1 MKKTIIFVTKY
12 TVESLYSM
20 QALLTGA
27 SNTEVD
33 TEIIFNGA
41 SVLAMTKQFYNKFPK
56 ADSENEYTKIIMDVW
71 SNGEFPD
78 WLKAMTVAKQAG
90 KLKVY
95 LCQPCIEIFQKKL
108 GKLDLLDIVDGKVN
122 GVEVFNKLKNEQDFL
137 FVTV

>member
-12 TVESLYSM
+12 AVESLYSM

-41 SVLAMTKQFYNKFPK
+41 SVLAMTKQFYDKFPK
-56 ADSENEYTKIIMDVW
+56 SDSENEYTKIIMDVW

-78 WLKAMTVAKQAG
+78 WLKVMTVAKQAG
-90 KLKVY
+90 RLKVY

-108 GKLDLLDIVDGKVN
+108 GKLDLLDIVDEKVN

>member
-78 WLKAMTVAKQAG
+78 WLKVMTVAKQAG
-90 KLKVY
+90 RLKVY
-95 LCQPCIEIFQKKL
+95 LCQPCVEIFQKKL

>member
-1 MKKTIIFVTKY
+1 MKKTIVFVTKY

-78 WLKAMTVAKQAG
+78 WLKVMTVAKQAG
-90 KLKVY
+90 RLKVY

>member
-12 TVESLYSM
+12 AVESLYSM

-78 WLKAMTVAKQAG
+78 WLKVMTVAKQAG
-90 KLKVY
+90 RLKVY

>member
-78 WLKAMTVAKQAG
+78 WLKVMTVAKQAG
-90 KLKVY
+90 RLKVY

>member
-41 SVLAMTKQFYNKFPK
+41 SVLAMTKQFYDKFPK
-56 ADSENEYTKIIMDVW
+56 SDSENEYTKIIMDVW

-78 WLKAMTVAKQAG
+78 WLKVMTVAKQAG
-90 KLKVY
+90 RLKVY

-108 GKLDLLDIVDGKVN
+108 GKLDLLDIVDEKVN

>member
-33 TEIIFNGA
+33 TEVIFNGA

-78 WLKAMTVAKQAG
+78 WLKVMTVAKQADR
-90 KLKVY
+90 LKVY

>member
-12 TVESLYSM
+12 AVESLYSM

-41 SVLAMTKQFYNKFPK
+41 SVLAMTKQFYDKFPK
-56 ADSENEYTKIIMDVW
+56 SDSENEYTKIIMDVW

-78 WLKAMTVAKQAG
+78 WLKVMTVAKQAG
-90 KLKVY
+90 RLKVY

>member
-33 TEIIFNGA
+33 TEVIFNGA

-78 WLKAMTVAKQAG
+78 WLKVMTVAKQAG
-90 KLKVY
+90 RLKVY

>member
-1 MKKTIIFVTKY
+1 
-12 TVESLYSM
+12 M

-41 SVLAMTKQFYNKFPK
+41 SVLAMTKQFYDKFPK
-56 ADSENEYTKIIMDVW
+56 SDSENEYTKIIMDVW

-78 WLKAMTVAKQAG
+78 WLKVMTVAKQAG
-90 KLKVY
+90 RLKVY

-108 GKLDLLDIVDGKVN
+108 GKLDLLDIVDEKVN

>member
-71 SNGEFPD
+71 RNGEFPD
-78 WLKAMTVAKQAG
+78 WLKVMTVAKQAG
-90 KLKVY
+90 RLKVY